1 MAGGADLK
9 RKQTL
14 TFGAVVFMAAFIVGI
29 MVHTNTP
36 QHFTIEEDTLA
47 NPGIEKSF
55 PVPAASAETTA
66 PVQPADIEET
76 VRPPAEAKININ
88 TATVEE
94 LDKLDG
100 VGEKIAQ
107 RIIQYR
113 EKHGAFEVIE
123 DIMKVSGIGEKKF
136 ANMKDDICVE

>member
-1 MAGGADLK
+1 MK

-14 TFGAVVFMAAFIVGI
+14 VLGAFAFAAALIVGV
-29 MVHTNTP
+29 MLQTNTP
-36 QHFTIEEDTLA
+36 KHFIVEEDTLA
-47 NPGIEKSF
+47 NPGVAQVS
-55 PVPAASAETTA
+55 PTPAPLAQTTAPQDVPAAETA
-66 PVQPADIEET
+66 Q
-76 VRPPAEAKININ
+76 PPAGAKININ
-88 TATVEE
+88 TATAEE

-113 EKHGAFEVIE
+113 EQHGAFEVIE

-136 ANMKDDICVE
+136 AAMKDDICVE